1 MRAKFQ
7 LTEMKISFGLNLIDE
22 VELRLAF
29 SSAALHGLESLDLS
43 FHEDYDWFTS
53 AHEVVDVVITLQY
66 LQYLKLTRLPMHLS
80 MCRKFSQ
87 LVNLKAI
94 TWLVTS
100 FHDDIDE
107 SEGLYDEEERAE
119 RELKVAFQDFVEQP
133 LVSVTIEYA
142 SDYHWE
148 YPPEEE
154 RWYDGGSD

>member
-1 MRAKFQ
+1 M
-7 LTEMKISFGLNLIDE
+7 S
-22 VELRLAF
+22 
-29 SSAALHGLESLDLS
+29 
-43 FHEDYDWFTS
+43 
-53 AHEVVDVVITLQY
+53 VITLQY
-66 LQYLKLTRLPMHLS
+66 LQCLKLTRLPMHLS

-87 LVNLKAI
+87 LVNLKTIA
-94 TWLVTS
+94 WLVTS

-142 SDYHWE
+142 SDDYWE